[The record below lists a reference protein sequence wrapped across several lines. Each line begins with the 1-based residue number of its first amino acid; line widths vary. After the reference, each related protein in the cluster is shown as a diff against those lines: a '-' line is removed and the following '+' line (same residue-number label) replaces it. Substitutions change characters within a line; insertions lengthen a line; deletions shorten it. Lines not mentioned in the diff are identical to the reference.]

1 MITIVEKGIS
11 AVFTKG
17 LQKVRRIERNIKIM
31 LKKIFNKHL
40 KEYLDKDMKDYLD
53 DYLLDVL
60 KKELRGGVL
69 SKFNLDFN
77 YFERDDSIYLQVKHR
92 KYLEDYY
99 TSIFRFGKRRVI
111 LYLIN
116 FEETQSKIE
125 EGIREYL
132 EKERR

>member
-1 MITIVEKGIS
+1 M
-11 AVFTKG
+11 FTKG
-17 LQKVRRIERNIKIM
+17 LQKVKRIERNGKIM
-31 LKKIFNKHL
+31 LKKIFDKHL

-99 TSIFRFGKRRVI
+99 TSVFRFDKRRVI
-111 LYLIN
+111 LYLVNLKKI
-116 FEETQSKIE
+116 QSKIDE
-125 EGIREYL
+125 RIREYL